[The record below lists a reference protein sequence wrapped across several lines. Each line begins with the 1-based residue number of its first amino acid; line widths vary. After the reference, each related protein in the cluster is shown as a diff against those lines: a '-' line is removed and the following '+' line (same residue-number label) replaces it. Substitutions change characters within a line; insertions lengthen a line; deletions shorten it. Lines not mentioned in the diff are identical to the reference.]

1 MKTKLRIKI
10 MQDNT
15 KSRELRHISQELG
28 GSLGFNIR
36 IKQKELD
43 KRIDFMKGLIKVLWI
58 KK

>member
-1 MKTKLRIKI
+1 MKSQLRIKI

-36 IKQKELD
+36 TKQKELD
-43 KRIDFMKGLIKVLWI
+43 KRIDFMKGLIKVL
-58 KK
+58 